1 MIGRAKAG
9 STQPI
14 RRKTAE
20 QNMARAERIIGALLA
35 ITALDATSAKAQ
47 HVPLIPLPAQVTP
60 GAGSLIVGPGSA
72 VTAPADDA
80 AASAA
85 VRLLIERVRID
96 RGLALRKDTT
106 GAIRFVRDSAI
117 AADEAYRLDVASDG
131 VTIRAS
137 GDRGFIWGAM
147 TLAQLLS
154 PDAAFGKP
162 VKLPAVTIQ
171 DAPRFRWRGLMMDVA
186 RHFQP
191 IETLYPVVDAMAA
204 QKLNTLHLH
213 LSDDQGWRVE
223 IKRYP
228 KLTEIGAWRTP
239 PSAGGAPGPKTGGFY
254 TQAELRKLVAY
265 AAERGIVIVPE
276 IDLPGHAQAAVA
288 AYPEEIGV
296 LGDRP
301 DVGHDWGVN
310 PWLFSPS
317 PRSMAFIRNV
327 LDELIDIFPSQFIHV
342 GGDEAVK
349 DQWQRSP
356 EVQAQMKALGLKTEN
371 QLQGWMIAELG
382 KYLAT
387 KDRRLIG
394 WDEILEGDV
403 PTSASVMSWRG
414 EKGAVDAANRGH
426 DVVLSP
432 APDLYLDNLQSDRA
446 DEPTGRLAIRTLE
459 QVYGYEPAPAGIAP
473 DRMRHVLGAQAN
485 AWSEYLMTAK
495 QKEHAIFPRLSAVA
509 ELTWSP
515 RERREWTSFVA
526 RLDPQMLRY
535 KRQGIA
541 AADSAFAVNYRMQGS
556 RGDALRAGKVTLALN
571 TQADAG
577 TIRYSTGGKDA
588 DGRSRGY
595 AKPLTFPLG
604 TRISAAAF
612 TADGRATA
620 APRMFDTS
628 RAALLTAGPS
638 DLAACPKGALGL
650 RVPLTAGQETDAP
663 AFKVNIFDTCT
674 QWLAAPLGEAKGF
687 RIDVAR
693 LPRHYGLAHEAHAL
707 RAHYA
712 VTTHGELVVRAGGC
726 SGEVIGTFPL
736 PDPASAPNRMR
747 FSGEVAGRSSD
758 ADLCF
763 QFTSPLSDPFYAVE
777 QVVLEDRR

>member
-1 MIGRAKAG
+1 
-9 STQPI
+9 
-14 RRKTAE
+14 
-20 QNMARAERIIGALLA
+20 MARAERIVWAFLAAATLGAA
-35 ITALDATSAKAQ
+35 PGGAQ
-47 HVPLIPLPAQVTP
+47 QVPLVPLPVQVAP
-60 GAGSLIVGPGSA
+60 GAGSLTIGPDSA
-72 VTAPADDA
+72 IAAPAGDA
-80 AASAA
+80 GASTAA
-85 VRLLIERVRID
+85 RLLIERVRVD
-96 RGLALRKDTT
+96 RGLTLRQAAT
-106 GAIRFVRDSAI
+106 GTIRFVRDSLVTGE
-117 AADEAYRLDVASDG
+117 EAYKLDITPDG
-131 VTIRAS
+131 ATIRAS
-137 GDRGFIWGAM
+137 GDRGLVWGAM

-162 VKLPAVTIQ
+162 VRLSAMTID
-171 DAPRFRWRGLMMDVA
+171 DAPRFSWRGLMVDVA

-191 IETLYPVVDAMAA
+191 IETLYPVIDAMAA

-213 LSDDQGWRVE
+213 LTDDQGWRVE

-239 PSAGGAPGPKTGGFY
+239 PSAGGAPAARTGGFY
-254 TQAELRKLVAY
+254 TQAQLRELVAY

-288 AYPEEIGV
+288 AYPQEIGV
-296 LGDRP
+296 FGDQP
-301 DVGHDWGVN
+301 EVSHDWGIN
-310 PWLFSPS
+310 PWLFSPA
-317 PRSMAFIRNV
+317 PRSMDFIRNV
-327 LDELIDIFPSQFIHV
+327 LDELVDIFPSQFIHV

-382 KYLAT
+382 KYLTT
-387 KDRRLIG
+387 KGRRLIG

-432 APDLYLDNLQSDRA
+432 APDLYLDNLQSDRS
-446 DEPTGRLAIRTLE
+446 DEPPGRLAIQTLK
-459 QVYGYEPAPAGIAP
+459 QIYRYEPAPAGIDP

-485 AWSEYLMTAK
+485 AWSEYLATAK

-515 RERREWTSFVA
+515 RERREWTSFVS

-535 KRQGIA
+535 RRQGIA

-556 RGDALRAGKVTLALN
+556 RGDALRAGKVTLVLD
-571 TQADAG
+571 TETGAG
-577 TIRYSTGGKDA
+577 TIRYATGGKDA
-588 DGRSRGY
+588 GARARAY
-595 AKPLTFPLG
+595 ARPLTVPLG

-612 TADGRATA
+612 AADGRATA
-620 APRMFDTS
+620 APRAFDTS
-628 RAALLTAGPS
+628 RTALLTASAS

-650 RVPLTAGQETDAP
+650 RVPLTSGQDANAP
-663 AFKVNIFDTCT
+663 AFNVNIFDTCT

-687 RIDVAR
+687 HIDVAR
-693 LPRHYGLAHEAHAL
+693 LPRHYGLAHEEHAL

-726 SGEVIGTFPL
+726 GGDVIGTFPL
-736 PDPASAPNRMR
+736 PDPETAPNRMR
-747 FSGEVAGRSSD
+747 FSGQVAGRSGD

-763 QFTSPLSDPFYAVE
+763 QFTSPLSAPFYTVE
-777 QVVLEDRR
+777 QARLDDRR